1 MWQTLTAA
9 RMRKAAVAA
18 AGTGA
23 GASMVAGGGEAVV
36 IVWLKETAWDE
47 KEIADYLDYLADFSR

>member
-1 MWQTLTAA
+1 MWQKVTAV
-9 RMRKAAVAA
+9 RMRKAAVAS

-47 KEIADYLDYLADFSR
+47 EEIAEYLDYLADFAR